1 MAEQLSF
8 NSSGE
13 TLFLPADALRAMRD
27 SRYHNTAYALS
38 ELIDNSI
45 DAHAKHVD
53 ILTFEEQS
61 IANVNRIWRLN
72 EIAVLDDGSGMS
84 RQTLI
89 HALQFGGRKSAGVRR
104 IGKYG
109 MGLPTA
115 SVSKCRRV
123 DVWTWEKSIDD
134 LWHCYIDVDAIER
147 NAIDAVPMPDQTPI
161 PQVYLHSSF
170 DGTLNKS
177 HGTLVVWRLLDKVT
191 EKSETIFDHIEREI
205 GKIHRYF
212 INDGDV
218 IIRAASYREGQ
229 DVAEHEKIIH
239 ANDPLYLMVN
249 TSTPDPWGIDAM
261 FEPYTQPKTYK
272 EMIDGKE
279 ETIEV
284 RYSIVRKEALHTPG
298 YRNAGDAPH
307 GRHAR
312 QNLGVSVIRERREI
326 LLEDNFVRAGG
337 ASTIPQNRWWGCQ
350 VSFNEGADDLFGVD
364 HNKQMAAHFTQAAK
378 DIMNDDRTDNE
389 LLNDSSYNDSLMH
402 RLALD
407 IRRTTRAMLRDIEKM
422 MEQRRML
429 PHGSVIKKVS
439 DQAAAIAKQATQE
452 AIQQKK
458 EPSTATD
465 QARLD
470 LSTEQREEM
479 LTQTYISEGL
489 SEDDARTLAKQLVE
503 GDEWYNFESDQLDG
517 YQMFRIRNRAGV
529 LRVILNMDHPIH
541 DFIRMF
547 EDQAK
552 AELSDPVR
560 RAGLGLILLLMAWAR
575 MEDQIE
581 IDDNRRHIQSIAQQ
595 WGKHVDEFIRQLTDL
610 G

>member
-1 MAEQLSF
+1 MGEQLSF
-8 NSSGE
+8 YSSGE
-13 TLFLPADALRAMRD
+13 SLFVPADAVRAMRD

-45 DAHAKHVD
+45 DARAKHID
-53 ILTFEEQS
+53 ILTFEERS
-61 IANVNRIWRLN
+61 IANVNRTWRLA

-84 RQTLI
+84 RETLI
-89 HALQFGGRKSAGVRR
+89 QSLQFGGRKAAGIRQ

-123 DVWTWEKSIDD
+123 DVWTWDNGIEN
-134 LWHCYIDVDAIER
+134 LWHCYIDVDAIEE
-147 NAIDAVPMPDQTPI
+147 NAINAVPMPDQMPL
-161 PQVYLHSSF
+161 PSVYLDRSF
-170 DGTLNKS
+170 DGTLNQS
-177 HGTLVVWRLLDKVT
+177 HGTLVIWRDLDKVS

-218 IIRAASYREGQ
+218 IIRAASFREAQ
-229 DVAEHEKIIH
+229 VVAEHEKIIR
-239 ANDPLYLMVN
+239 ANDPLYLMPN
-249 TSTPDPWGIDAM
+249 TSTPDPWSISPM
-261 FEPYTQPKTYK
+261 FEPYGIPKTYK
-272 EMIDGKE
+272 EIVNGKE
-279 ETIEV
+279 QNIEV
-284 RYSIVRKEALHTPG
+284 HYSIVRKEALNTPG
-298 YRNAGDAPH
+298 YANAGNSPH

-312 QNLGVSVIRERREI
+312 PNLGVSVVRERREI

-337 ASTIPQNRWWGCQ
+337 ASTNPENRWWGCQ
-350 VSFNEGADDLFGVD
+350 VSFGHDADDLFGVD

-378 DIMNDDRTDNE
+378 EVMNDDRHDNE
-389 LLNDSSYNDSLMH
+389 ILNDTGYSGSLMH
-402 RLALD
+402 RIALD
-407 IRRTTRAMLRDIEKM
+407 IRNTTRAMRRDVERM
-422 MEQRRML
+422 MGQRKML
-429 PHGSVIKKVS
+429 PNGQSIGRVS
-439 DQAAAIAKQATQE
+439 NQAAAIAKQATQE

-465 QARLD
+465 QARLE
-470 LSTEQREEM
+470 LSVEQREDM
-479 LTQTYISEGL
+479 LAQTYIAEGL
-489 SEDDARTLAKQLVE
+489 EEADARMLAKQLVE
-503 GDEWYNFESDQLDG
+503 NDEWYNFESDQLDG

-581 IDDNRRHIQSIAQQ
+581 IDDDRRQIQSIAQQ
-595 WGKHVDEFIRQLTDL
+595 WGKHVDEFIRQLTD
-610 G
+610 